1 MGVVRILVHNK
12 LLILLSLLIWLTVG
26 CFKISTKFDETSKTS
41 QIKLSTSNIYFIFE
55 YLSKLNINLLLIDP
69 FVLDYLFIRHLPFQ
83 YIQKRV
89 ITFGI
94 FDDSIQ
100 LIIPLFSLKNCSI
113 RISKNIETTTID
125 HIFIEYNQQ
134 IVHLAVLHQEKYYF
148 LIRKNIV
155 QLPFDIK
162 LSYGDTDRVI
172 QS

>member
-1 MGVVRILVHNK
+1 MGVVRILIHNK

-26 CFKISTKFDETSKTS
+26 CLKISTKFNQTSKIS
-41 QIKLSTSNIYFIFE
+41 QIKFSTSNIYFIFE
-55 YLSKLNINLLLIDP
+55 YLSKLNVNLLLIDP
-69 FVLDYLFIRHLPFQ
+69 FVLDYLFIRHLSFQ

-94 FDDSIQ
+94 FDDSIR

-113 RISKNIETTTID
+113 KISKNFETTSID

-134 IVHLAVLHQEKYYF
+134 VIHLAVLYQEKTYF
-148 LIRKNIV
+148 LIRKNIA

-162 LSYGDTDRVI
+162 ISYGDTDRVI